1 MQNVMTV
8 NDIYTA
14 ALALLGE
21 FPEQD
26 SESVTVMISLLN
38 TLIADCF
45 DINNTL
51 RIYKGKE
58 KLDDI
63 PFIESLDDE
72 VVYEP
77 ELCRDGLVYG
87 LASLLILE
95 DDTDRAS
102 FFDFRYQQKKLQ
114 YNKMENIDS
123 GEFTV

>member
-45 DINNTL
+45 DINNTI
-51 RIYKGKE
+51 RIYKEKE

>member
-45 DINNTL
+45 DINNTI
-51 RIYKGKE
+51 RIYKEKE

-72 VVYEP
+72 VVYET